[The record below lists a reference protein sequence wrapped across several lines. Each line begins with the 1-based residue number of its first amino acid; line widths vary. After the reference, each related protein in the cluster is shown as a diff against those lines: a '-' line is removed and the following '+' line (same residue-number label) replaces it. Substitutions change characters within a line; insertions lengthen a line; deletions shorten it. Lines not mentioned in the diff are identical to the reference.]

1 MKKRTLV
8 AIALWTLFGVAGI
21 DLAFAQDD
29 HGNTRETATVRT
41 WRPERDVVI
50 GLPEG
55 APKTEFSPHRRELR
69 TRGRY

>member
-8 AIALWTLFGVAGI
+8 AIVLWTLFGVAGI

-29 HGNTRETATVRT
+29 HGNTRETASVAT
-41 WRPERDVVI
+41 WAPPNVI

-55 APKTEFSPHRRELR
+55 APKTESSRIAGNLE
-69 TRGRY
+69 